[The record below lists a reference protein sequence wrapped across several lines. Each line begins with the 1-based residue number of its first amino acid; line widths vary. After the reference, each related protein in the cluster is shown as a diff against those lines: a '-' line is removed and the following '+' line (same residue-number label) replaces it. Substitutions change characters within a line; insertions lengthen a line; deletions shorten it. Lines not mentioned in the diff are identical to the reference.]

1 MPTLLEIV
9 KQYLD
14 ITWIDTATEN
24 RLNLMINNAIEDL
37 NEKSGMENDYT
48 KPGRAQTLLL
58 TRVMYEWSSALDD
71 FYINYKKEIVA
82 FINKARVLNAQS
94 EKNKRKSDI

>member
-1 MPTLLEIV
+1 MPTLLELV

-14 ITWIDTATEN
+14 ITWTDTATEN
-24 RLNLMINNAIEDL
+24 KLNLMINNAMADFD
-37 NEKSGMENDYT
+37 EKSGIQNDYT

-58 TRVMYEWSSALDD
+58 NRVMYEWSNALDD
-71 FYINYKKEIVA
+71 FYVNYRSEIVA

-94 EKNKRKSDI
+94 ETNE